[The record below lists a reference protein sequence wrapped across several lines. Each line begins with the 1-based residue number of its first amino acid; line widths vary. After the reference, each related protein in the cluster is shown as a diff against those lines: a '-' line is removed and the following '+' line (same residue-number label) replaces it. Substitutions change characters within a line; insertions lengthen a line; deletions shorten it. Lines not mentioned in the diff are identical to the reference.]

1 MPKIKSGDKIY
12 LCDRKQCGDRCHYPE
27 CRHTTDISH
36 AVNAPTFSNGFE
48 RIEHGSNTY
57 FVERDDQK
65 EE

>member
-27 CRHTTDISH
+27 CRHTTLISH
-36 AVNAPTFSNGFE
+36 AINAPTIPKGFE
-48 RIEHGSNTY
+48 RIEHGPNAY